1 MAKNVM
7 LLKKKR
13 SIKAKQ
19 LTKLRAKEKQLRADE
34 DKLLEQL
41 EAVED
46 EIPADL
52 EKQIQEINDAQTET
66 ADKIADL
73 LDELD
78 DLDETIQE
86 VGEELGSEDP
96 DESAEENTRNRSKKP
111 ARRSA
116 PESRNFRCRSRC
128 FESRSQRDAF
138 YANANVA
145 AFLQRVRGM
154 VGASAGK
161 HRSVTGADLTI
172 PTEILD
178 VLRDNLHQYSK
189 LINKVRFRSVSGS
202 ARQQIIG
209 KMPEGIWMEQAG
221 ALNELKFG
229 ISEIETDAFM
239 VGGFIGISNYLL
251 KDSDIALGEEIMYG
265 LGQAIGHAVDKGI
278 IFGLGRDETMPVGIV
293 TRLAQLEKPGYW
305 GKNQGE
311 WEDLHSSH
319 VLQLDLATE
328 NGTAFFR
335 PFLQACAK
343 ARPTFTGDSKL
354 WIMNNATH
362 MDIMI
367 RALEFNSNAA
377 LVSGME
383 NTMPVVG
390 GEIIELE
397 FLPDFMVVG
406 GFGSEYLLVEREGG
420 TFGSSDVPL
429 YMLNKTVFKGI
440 ARYDGQPISGIAFVA
455 FTYNNSAVTTNMDFA
470 PDYANTPVNSLIVT
484 SAAGTDSGDTKLT
497 VIGPVSAQNKLMAL
511 VGAPASI
518 AAGDTPGKGWAE
530 IKSGATNV
538 KAPTGSGVT
547 VVELD
552 ADGKVISIGFI
563 AATTAKA

>member
-78 DLDETIQE
+78 ELDETIQE

-96 DESAEENTRNRSKKP
+96 DESAEENTRSAKKKP

-189 LINKVRFRSVSGS
+189 LINKVRFRNVSGN
-202 ARQQIIG
+202 ARQPIIG
-209 KMPEGIWMEQAG
+209 KMPEGVWMEMAG
-221 ALNELKFG
+221 ALNELEFQ
-229 ISEIETDAFM
+229 ISEIETDGYK
-239 VGGFIGISNYLL
+239 VGGFIAIDNFLL
-251 KDSDIALGEEIMYG
+251 KDSDIALGEEIMFG
-265 LGQAIGHAVDKGI
+265 LGQAIGLATDKGI
-278 IFGLGRDETMPVGIV
+278 VFGLGRDGKMPVGIV
-293 TRLAQLEKPGYW
+293 TRLAQTEQPGYW
-305 GKNQGE
+305 GANQGE
-311 WEDLHSSH
+311 WEDLHSSN
-319 VLQLDLATE
+319 VLQLNLATE

-343 ARPTFTGDSKL
+343 ARPTFSADDKL
-354 WIMNNATH
+354 WLMNDATH

-367 RALEFNSNAA
+367 RALEFNANAA
-377 LVSGME
+377 LVSGLE
-383 NTMPVVG
+383 NAMPVIG
-390 GEIIELE
+390 GEVITLE
-397 FLPDFMVVG
+397 FLPDHMIVG
-406 GFGSEYLLVEREGG
+406 GFVQEYLLVEREGG
-420 TFGSSDVPL
+420 TFGSSDLPL
-429 YMLNKTVFKGI
+429 YLADKTVFKGI
-440 ARYDGQPISGIAFVA
+440 ARYDGQPVSGKAFVA
-455 FTYNNSAVTTNMDFA
+455 FTYDNTSVTTVMDFA
-470 PDYANTPVNSLIVT
+470 ADYVNNPVNALILT
-484 SAAGTDSGDTKLT
+484 SAAGGASGTTKLT
-497 VIGPVSAQNKLMAL
+497 VAGAVSAGNKLMAL

-518 AAGDTPGKGWAE
+518 SAGDKPGKDWVE
-530 IKSGATNV
+530 IKSGSTDVN
-538 KAPTGSGVT
+538 APTGSGVT

-552 ADGKVISIGFI
+552 KNGKVISIGFI